1 MSKEI
6 YNTCKKPYVGKCEN
20 VSVISATDIYEESE
34 FVSGKIWELIREKG
48 YKFSDIAHARTLKI
62 VLPFL
67 RVRLTDMRYHIF
79 QTAVTVFLHHLW

>member
-1 MSKEI
+1 M
-6 YNTCKKPYVGKCEN
+6 PYVGKCEN

-48 YKFSDIAHARTLKI
+48 YKFSDIALLARNLKDCAS
-62 VLPFL
+62 VL

-79 QTAVTVFLHHLW
+79 QTVVTVFLHHLW